1 MKTNRTLLAIAVAL
15 SIAPAAQAQT
25 KPASGMYFQRL
36 AYMEAVRNAP
46 ADRKK
51 DAKSVAEIIAASD
64 DGMLLAYV
72 GGD

>member
-1 MKTNRTLLAIAVAL
+1 MKTTRTLLAIAVAL
-15 SIAPAAQAQT
+15 SIAPAAQT

-51 DAKSVAEIIAASD
+51 DAKSVAEIIAASE